1 MKKSFVA
8 VAFFALIASVCGAQ
22 EIKTASNYFQDV
34 SAVYGTIKDYEADV
48 DMKVN
53 GAMMKTKT
61 SFKAPNLLRMDFTSP
76 KEQTICFDGDQ
87 LTIYLPNQNA
97 ILTQHVSGTGN
108 GANLATAQG
117 LALLNRYYSVAYEIG
132 PDPVALDDSSDE
144 KVVKLEFKRKSV
156 SESFRTIR
164 IAVSA
169 DTKLIRRIEAVT
181 GNNETFVFD
190 FTNYSLNK
198 GIPEQRFI
206 YSAPTSANE
215 YNNFLGSE

>member
-8 VAFFALIASVCGAQ
+8 FALLALLGSVCAAQ
-22 EIKTASNYFQDV
+22 EIKTAANYFQDV

-53 GAMMKTKT
+53 GALMKTKT
-61 SFKAPNLLRMDFTSP
+61 SFKAPNLLRMDFSSP
-76 KEQTICFDGDQ
+76 KEQTICFNGDQ

-97 ILTQHVSGTGN
+97 ILTQHVNGTN
-108 GANLATAQG
+108 SGANMATAQG
-117 LALLNRYYSVAYEIG
+117 LALLSRYYSVAYEVG
-132 PDPVALDDSSDE
+132 PDPVALDASSDE
-144 KVVKLEFKRKSV
+144 KVVKLELKRKSV
-156 SESFRTIR
+156 SESFRTIK
-164 IAVSA
+164 ISVNA